1 MTQHFVLRGDSARAQ
16 AGTLA
21 PSSLQRFAKKISR
34 RTMHLRRNALFALAS
49 VGIASTLALAPAH
62 EAFAQTSA
70 APFTWKNVNIQG
82 MGYVTGMVIHE
93 KAPHHRYVR
102 TDVGGVYRYDGTSAS
117 WVNLSDKYSRD
128 QREISDVESVAVDV
142 TNVNRVWK
150 AAPLGRALAPNGSD
164 IEFKGEVHFSDDRG
178 ATWKP
183 TGLASKNVMMEGNGE
198 FRGMAGERL
207 LIDPFD
213 TERVYFGSRKQG
225 LWIRSAGQW
234 TQAAGIPAGAEE
246 PGVTF
251 IVADRAAGALNGRA
265 KTLYAGVY
273 NSGVWRSDDG
283 GANWKLAV
291 GSPNLYPLRA
301 AVSSTGALFV
311 NFGGDEGGNWKGNR
325 VNGGAWRYSNGA
337 WKDMRPGNTGTF
349 TGVSVD
355 PANAKNVVISR
366 GSGRV
371 IFRSNDG
378 GESWSE
384 VAKTVITQE
393 PAYYPKPRP
402 SNYNAYVGEWGNA
415 ALVFDPG
422 NPGAVWQTNG
432 FGVITTNGIFAPSVA
447 WSWAMNGL
455 EELVVRMVK
464 APPLQTIPG
473 TNEPGAELVSAVAD
487 MIGFRHAKVDAVPSA
502 TLGPID
508 YVSGGNSIDY
518 VGQQPQYMA
527 YVGWDQDK
535 GGWWAVR
542 TGYSSDNGKTFTP
555 FANTSPGSGGMIAL
569 SATNPD
575 NMVWAPTRWAKP
587 QYTLDRGKTWNKALL
602 TDGTELPASWKL
614 QNEWWN
620 GQVLAADRVEANRF
634 YFFDGDRFYSSSDS
648 GKTWK
653 WNGKSGQAIGFA
665 PFWTL
670 DTNIVV
676 NPEKA
681 GQVFMTF
688 ASNTNQF
695 NGFKMFRSD
704 DYGANFVPVNTADV
718 VNYLAFG
725 RGDATG
731 APYMFIHG
739 RVGSATKDGVYRSK
753 NSGASWELV
762 SMPDENQHGKITTM
776 AADLL
781 KKNRVYI
788 GTGGR
793 GIFVGQGADSVPQGA
808 SKALN
813 AGGGESGTYKADEGA
828 SGGNTFATSRAI
840 NRSAVEQPAPEAVY
854 QSERYGTSF
863 TYRSPVLAEGRR
875 YLVRLHFAEIYW
887 GIDGLGGTG
896 TGIGT
901 RVFDVTVSNL
911 REPGKKVLSNFDIF
925 KEAGGAN
932 KAIVR
937 EFEASSDGTGNINFK
952 FDATAGSPD
961 RNAKVSGIELIE
973 LGF

>member
-1 MTQHFVLRGDSARAQ
+1 MTQHFVLRSYSARAQ
-16 AGTLA
+16 EGTFA
-21 PSSLQRFAKKISR
+21 PSSLQRFTKKL
-34 RTMHLRRNALFALAS
+34 TQHTTHLRRNALLALAIM
-49 VGIASTLALAPAH
+49 GIVSTLALAPAP

-70 APFTWKNVNIQG
+70 TPFTWKNVNIQG
-82 MGYVTGMVIHE
+82 MGYVTGMVIQE
-93 KAPHHRYVR
+93 KAPYNRYVR
-102 TDVGGVYRYDGTSAS
+102 TDVGGVYRYDGTSAT
-117 WVNLSDKYSRD
+117 WVNLSDKYSRN
-128 QREISDVESVAVDV
+128 QNEISDVESIAVDAV
-142 TNVNRVWK
+142 NVNRIWK

-164 IEFKGEVHFSDDRG
+164 IEFKGEVHVSDDRG

-213 TERVYFGSRKQG
+213 AERVYFGSRKQG
-225 LWIRSAGQW
+225 LWVRSGGQW
-234 TQAAGIPAGAEE
+234 TQAAGIPAGAED
-246 PGVTF
+246 PGITF
-251 IVADRAAGALNGRA
+251 VVADRSAGALNGRA

-283 GANWKLAV
+283 GANWSPAV
-291 GSPNLYPLRA
+291 GSPNRYPLRA
-301 AVSSTGALFV
+301 AVSPAGALFV
-311 NFGGDEGGNWKGNR
+311 NFGGDEGGEWKKQRIG
-325 VNGGAWRYSNGA
+325 GGAWRFSGGV

-349 TGVSVD
+349 TGVSID
-355 PANAKNVVISR
+355 PTNAKNVVISR

-384 VAKTVITQE
+384 VAKTVIGQE
-393 PAYYPKPRP
+393 PAYYPKPRA

-422 NPGAVWQTNG
+422 SPGAVWQTNG
-432 FGVITTNGIFAPSVA
+432 FGVITTNGIFAPSVT

-487 MIGFRHAKVDAVPSA
+487 MIGFRHAKADTVPTT

-508 YVSGGNSIDY
+508 YVAGGNSIDY

-542 TGYSSDNGKTFTP
+542 TGYSTDNGKTFTP

-587 QYTLDRGKTWNKALL
+587 QYTLDRGKTWQKALL

-614 QNEWWN
+614 QNEWWK
-620 GQVLAADRVEANRF
+620 GQVLVADRVEANRF
-634 YFFDGDRFYSSSDS
+634 YFFDGDRFYTSSDS

-688 ASNTNQF
+688 APNSNQF
-695 NGFKMFRSD
+695 ESFKMFRSD
-704 DYGANFVPVNTADV
+704 DYGVTFKPVTTADS

-739 RVGSATKDGVYRSK
+739 RVGNATKDGVYRSK
-753 NSGASWELV
+753 DSGATWELV
-762 SMPDENQHGKITTM
+762 SSPDENQHGKITTM

-793 GIFVGQGADSVPQGA
+793 GIFVGTGESVAQGNVRAV
-808 SKALN
+808 N
-813 AGGGESGTYKADEGA
+813 FGGGAAGNYKADEGFN
-828 SGGNTFATSRAI
+828 GGNTFITTKTIDRG
-840 NRSAVEQPAPEAVY
+840 AVEQPAPEAVY

-887 GIDGLGGTG
+887 GIEGLGGTG
-896 TGIGT
+896 TGVGT
-901 RVFDVTVSNL
+901 RVFDVTISNL

-937 EFEASSDGTGNINFK
+937 EFEAFSDGTGNLNFK
-952 FDATAGSPD
+952 FEATANSPD